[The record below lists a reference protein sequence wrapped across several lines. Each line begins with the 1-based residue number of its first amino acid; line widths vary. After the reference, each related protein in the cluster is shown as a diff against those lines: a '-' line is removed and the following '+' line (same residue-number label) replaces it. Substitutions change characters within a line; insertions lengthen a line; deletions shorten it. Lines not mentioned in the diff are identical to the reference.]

1 MPRNKRIENPS
12 GVYHWIARG
21 VNRKKLFRQ
30 FKDYDHFLFLVAD
43 NASKFKIKIFHY
55 CFMTNHV
62 HMLIHAEDLKSLID
76 FSHYLKRLYAYY
88 QSKTYKVTGA
98 TFERMYRS
106 KPVRDDIYLLECA
119 RYIDRNPLRAN
130 MIKHLGEYEFS
141 SYLTYAQGSEN
152 KLITLSPAYLALASS
167 ESERRRLY
175 VNYVSQSRPQEEF
188 ASLSTISL

>member
-1 MPRNKRIENPS
+1 MPRNKRIESPS

-43 NASKFKIKIFHY
+43 NATQYQIKIFHY
-55 CFMTNHV
+55 CLMTNHV
-62 HMLIHAEDLKSLID
+62 HMLIHAKDLKNMIA

-88 QSKTYKVTGA
+88 QSKTYKITGS

-106 KPVRDDIYLLECA
+106 KPVHDDIYLLECA

-130 MIKHLGEYEFS
+130 MIKSLGEYEYS
-141 SYLTYAQGSEN
+141 SYLTYAEGIPN
-152 KLITLSPAYLALASS
+152 KLITLSPAYIALAST
-167 ESERRRLY
+167 ESERQRFY
-175 VNYVSQSRPQEEF
+175 ADYVSQSRPQEEF
-188 ASLSTISL
+188 ASLSTIGL

>member
-1 MPRNKRIENPS
+1 MPRNKRIESPS

-43 NASKFKIKIFHY
+43 NAAKYQIKIFHY
-55 CFMTNHV
+55 CLMTNHV
-62 HMLIHAEDLKSLID
+62 HMLIHAQDLESMIT

-88 QSKTYKVTGA
+88 QSKTYKITGS

-106 KPVRDDIYLLECA
+106 KPVYDDIYLLECA

-130 MIKHLGEYEFS
+130 MIKALGEYEYS
-141 SYLTYAQGSEN
+141 SYLTYAEGTEN
-152 KLITLSPAYLALASS
+152 KLITLSPAYLALAST
-167 ESERRRLY
+167 ESERQRLY
-175 VNYVSQSRPQEEF
+175 ADYVSQSRPQEEF
-188 ASLSTISL
+188 ASLSTVGL